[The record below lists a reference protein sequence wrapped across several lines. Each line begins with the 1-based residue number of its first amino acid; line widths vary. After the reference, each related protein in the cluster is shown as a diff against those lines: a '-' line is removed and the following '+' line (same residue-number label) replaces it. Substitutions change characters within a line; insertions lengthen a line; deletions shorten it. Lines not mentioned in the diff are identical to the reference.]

1 MAWKLYVLKETQA
14 MADNREGDDKEYI
27 HLFRNGAWDTVN
39 SIEWLSSR
47 GVIDLSEPDSLFF
60 SLREAKRTR
69 AKFFKRG
76 TVNWPDIVKIEE
88 TVVG

>member
-1 MAWKLYVLKETQA
+1 MGKKFYALKESKA
-14 MADNREGDDKEYI
+14 MLDDRKGFSREYLRLDKWGG
-27 HLFRNGAWDTVN
+27 FDRVN
-39 SIEWLSSR
+39 STEWL
-47 GVIDLSEPDSLFF
+47 VTLDFDVPNSLFF

>member
-1 MAWKLYVLKETQA
+1 MVKKFYDLKESKS
-14 MADNREGDDKEYI
+14 MEGFGRQYI
-27 HLFRNGAWDTVN
+27 RLHKGGGFDRVN
-39 SIEWLSSR
+39 STDWL
-47 GVIDLSEPDSLFF
+47 VTLDLNAPDSLFF

>member
-1 MAWKLYVLKETQA
+1 MAKKFYALKESKA
-14 MADNREGDDKEYI
+14 MLADREGFSQDFIRLRRGGGFD
-27 HLFRNGAWDTVN
+27 LVN
-39 SIEWLSSR
+39 STYWL
-47 GVIDLSEPDSLFF
+47 VTLDHNAPDSLFF
-60 SLREAKRTR
+60 SLRAAKSAR

>member
-1 MAWKLYVLKETQA
+1 MGKKFYALKESKA
-14 MADNREGDDKEYI
+14 MLDDREGFSREYLRLDKWGGFD
-27 HLFRNGAWDTVN
+27 LVN
-39 SIEWLSSR
+39 STEWL
-47 GVIDLSEPDSLFF
+47 VTLDFDVPNSLFL

>member
-1 MAWKLYVLKETQA
+1 MGKKFYALKESKA
-14 MADNREGDDKEYI
+14 MAGFGRQYI
-27 HLFRNGAWDTVN
+27 RLHKGGGFDRVSST
-39 SIEWLSSR
+39 EWL
-47 GVIDLSEPDSLFF
+47 VTLDLDAPDSLFF
-60 SLREAKRTR
+60 SLKAAKSAR